1 MAVFLGL
8 DISKETID
16 ACLLSDGTELA
27 KKVSNNAKGFAQLKK
42 WLENRRV
49 KDVHVCMEATGSY
62 FEAVAEYFADRAFT
76 VSVVNPAR
84 IKAYS
89 QSLLLRAKT
98 DAVDAMAIAK
108 FCSAQRPPA
117 WIPPTPKERELRG
130 LVRLC
135 ANLKDTRASYEVQRQ
150 KPNIV
155 ETVERSIEE
164 VLAGLDDQIEKIEE
178 EIANL
183 IDDDPDLRNRRDLL
197 TSIDGIGDATA
208 ATILAEAPHLEEF
221 RDAKA
226 VAAFAGLS
234 SHTKSSGTSVRGSG
248 RICKTGNARLRKAL
262 WWPAIAAMRH
272 NKRLSVFAERLSA
285 AGKPKKKIIIATMR
299 KLLVLA
305 YGVLK
310 SQKPYQAALTE
321 AS

>member
-1 MAVFLGL
+1 MAAILGL
-8 DISKETID
+8 DISKDTID
-16 ACLLSDGTELA
+16 ACLLSDGSEHA
-27 KKVSNNAKGFAQLKK
+27 KKVSNNAKGFLQLKK
-42 WLENRRV
+42 WLENRRS

-62 FEAVAEYFADRAFT
+62 FEAVAEYFSDRAFL

-108 FCSAQRPPA
+108 FCAAQQPSA
-117 WIPPTPKERELRG
+117 WLPPTPKERELRG

-155 ETVERSIEE
+155 DSVERSIEE
-164 VLAGLDDQIEKIEE
+164 VIAGLDEQIEKVEQ
-178 EIANL
+178 EIAKI
-183 IDDDPDLRNRRDLL
+183 IDDDPDLRLRRNLL
-197 TSIDGIGDATA
+197 TTIDGIADKTA
-208 ATILAEAPHLEEF
+208 ATILAEAPRLEEF

-234 SHTKSSGTSVRGSG
+234 SQTKSSGTSVRGSG
-248 RICKTGNARLRKAL
+248 RICKTGNSRLRKAL
-262 WWPAIAAMRH
+262 WWPAISAMQH
-272 NKRLSVFAERLSA
+272 NDRLREFADRLRS
-285 AGKPKKKIIIATMR
+285 AGKPNKKIIIATMR
-299 KLLVLA
+299 RLLVLA

-310 SQKPYQAALTE
+310 SRKPYQAALTE
-321 AS
+321 AL